1 MALRG
6 IRGATTVERDDPEQI
21 LGATRGLLQAIL
33 AANPGLDP
41 ADIASAWFTLTP
53 DLVSVHPAR
62 AARDLGWGLVPL
74 MCATEIAVPGAL
86 PRCIRVLIHW
96 NTGLNQNMVRHVYL
110 NEAESLRPDLS
121 IKEGV
126 K

>member
-6 IRGATTVERDDPEQI
+6 IRGATTVERDDPGQI
-21 LGATRGLLQAIL
+21 LPATQALLEAIL
-33 AANPGLDP
+33 AANPDLDP

-62 AARDLGWGLVPL
+62 AARDMGWGLVPL

-96 NTGLNQNMVRHVYL
+96 NTGLDQNMVCHVYL
-110 NEAESLRPDLS
+110 NKAQSLRPDLS
-121 IKEGV
+121 IKDGV